1 MKSNNGERQKFML
14 KQKIISNEALLN
26 KEPLWSGVSYPLLA
40 SYSFCRAQKSWAF
53 ITFLLQPAPF
63 PTPTGT
69 HVAERWKGLFPH
81 ASKDLMVWAVGHLYL
96 LFKSSQLRA
105 LRILQDQKK
114 NRNHNIFLSFRKW
127 EEKKIHSSANP
138 ALSPVLLI
146 LVWMSA
152 SAAFL
157 ISDLQQMI
165 ITCPP
170 NNLFLTTPSKYLHF
184 WNEMGSWEVTLL

>member
-1 MKSNNGERQKFML
+1 MRLCWTRSPCEVGFRTPYWLHILSVELRNPEP
-14 KQKIISNEALLN
+14 SLLFYCS
-26 KEPLWSGVSYPLLA
+26 LHLSLLP
-40 SYSFCRAQKSWAF
+40 Q
-53 ITFLLQPAPF
+53 
-63 PTPTGT
+63 
-69 HVAERWKGLFPH
+69 VAERWKGLFPH

-157 ISDLQQMI
+157 ILIYSRWLS
-165 ITCPP
+165 
-170 NNLFLTTPSKYLHF
+170 LALLTIYF
-184 WNEMGSWEVTLL
+184 